1 VRPSTRIFRVLVPS
15 GRKRQAQAFIL
26 CLRRSLATP
35 NIRGRGGLAGAAVLA
50 TLCAAASA
58 NATPGTVASKQAQA
72 QQVLAQIQ
80 TIDDS
85 LGVAV
90 ESYNLANVR
99 LQKIE
104 SDQRENR
111 LQLKVTRANLRIA
124 QDSLAARL
132 VSAYT
137 STQDNSTLSVL
148 LGATSLDDLLNRIEA
163 VNSTSQ
169 QDASIVQQV
178 TSFKAAIQRHRIELR
193 QAHSEQRT
201 IVAQKAAQKQRI
213 ESQLASRRQLLSS
226 IKGQIERIR
235 AAEAAQQRQLAAAAR
250 SRLSGGTPISLP
262 DGVGISASTPEGSTV
277 APPNVHGGVVG
288 IAMHYL
294 GVRYVWGGSSP
305 FSGFDCSGLVM
316 YVYEQLG
323 IHLTHFSGA
332 QWNEGTRILTPD
344 DLAPGDLV
352 FFHRGPSG
360 PGHVGIYVGGSDFIH
375 APHSGDVVRISS
387 LYESSYSF
395 SYIGAVRPY

>member
-1 VRPSTRIFRVLVPS
+1 VTYRPPPVRPSTRIFRVLVPS
-15 GRKRQAQAFIL
+15 GRKRQAQAFFL
-26 CLRRSLATP
+26 C
-35 NIRGRGGLAGAAVLA
+35 IA

-58 NATPGTVASKQAQA
+58 NAAPGTVASKQAQA

-80 TIDDS
+80 KIDDS

-99 LQKIE
+99 LRKIE

-148 LGATSLDDLLNRIEA
+148 LGATSLDDLLNRIET

-178 TSFKAAIQRHRIELR
+178 TSFKAAIQRQRIELR
-193 QAHSEQRT
+193 RAHSEQRT
-201 IVAQKAAQKQRI
+201 IVAKKAAEKQRI
-213 ESQLASRRQLLSS
+213 QSQLASRRQLLSS

-235 AAEAAQQRQLAAAAR
+235 ATEAAQQRQLAAAAR
-250 SRLSGGTPISLP
+250 SRLSGGIQVSLP

-294 GVRYVWGGSSP
+294 GVPYVWGGSTP
-305 FSGFDCSGLVM
+305 RGFDCSGFVA
-316 YVYEQLG
+316 YV
-323 IHLTHFSGA
+323 FA
-332 QWNEGTRILTPD
+332 QIGVSLPHSSYAMFGMGTSISIG
-344 DLAPGDLV
+344 DLQPGDLV
-352 FFHRGPSG
+352 FFTGASHM
-360 PGHVGIYVGGSDFIH
+360 GIYIGGGQFIH
-375 APHSGDVVRISS
+375 APHTGDVVKISS
-387 LYESSYSF
+387 MSGYYSSNF
-395 SYIGAVRPY
+395 AGGRRV

>member
-58 NATPGTVASKQAQA
+58 NGTPGTVASKQAQA

-99 LQKIE
+99 LRKIE

-178 TSFKAAIQRHRIELR
+178 TSFKAAIQRHRIELQ

-294 GVRYVWGGSSP
+294 GVRYVWGGSTP
-305 FSGFDCSGLVM
+305 SGFDCSGLVS
-316 YVYEQLG
+316 YV
-323 IHLTHFSGA
+323 FA
-332 QWNEGTRILTPD
+332 QIGVSLPHSSYAQFGMGVSVSISELQ
-344 DLAPGDLV
+344 PGDLV
-352 FFHRGPSG
+352 FFTGAS
-360 PGHVGIYVGGSDFIH
+360 HVGIYIGGGQFIH
-375 APHSGDVVRISS
+375 APHTGDVVKISS
-387 LYESSYSF
+387 LSGYYSSNF
-395 SYIGAVRPY
+395 AGGRRI

>member
-1 VRPSTRIFRVLVPS
+1 MTYRPPPVRPSTRIFRVLVPG
-15 GRKRQAQAFIL
+15 GRKRQAQAFLL
-26 CLRRSLATP
+26 C
-35 NIRGRGGLAGAAVLA
+35 IAV
-50 TLCAAASA
+50 LCAAASA
-58 NATPGTVASKQAQA
+58 NAAPGTVASKQAQA

-80 TIDDS
+80 KIDDS
-85 LGVAV
+85 LGPAV

-111 LQLKVTRANLRIA
+111 LQLKVTRANLKIA

-178 TSFKAAIQRHRIELR
+178 TSFKAAVQRHRIELR
-193 QAHSEQRT
+193 RAHSEQRT
-201 IVAQKAAQKQRI
+201 IVARKAAQKQRI

-235 AAEAAQQRQLAAAAR
+235 AAEAAQQRQLAVAAR
-250 SRLSGGTPISLP
+250 SRLSGGIQVSSP

-294 GVRYVWGGSSP
+294 GVPYVWGGSTP
-305 FSGFDCSGLVM
+305 RGFDCSGFVA
-316 YVYEQLG
+316 YV
-323 IHLTHFSGA
+323 FA
-332 QWNEGTRILTPD
+332 QIGVSLPHSSYAMFGMGTAISIG
-344 DLAPGDLV
+344 DLQPGDLV
-352 FFHRGPSG
+352 FFTGASHM
-360 PGHVGIYVGGSDFIH
+360 GIYIGGGQFIH
-375 APHSGDVVRISS
+375 SPHTGDVVKISS
-387 LYESSYSF
+387 LSGYYSSNF
-395 SYIGAVRPY
+395 AGARRI

>member
-1 VRPSTRIFRVLVPS
+1 VTYRPPPVRPSIPFVRLTPS
-15 GRKRQAQAFIL
+15 SRRRLAQAFVVGI
-26 CLRRSLATP
+26 
-35 NIRGRGGLAGAAVLA
+35 AAFLLV
-50 TLCAAASA
+50 AASA
-58 NATPGTVASKQAQA
+58 SGSPGVASKQAQA
-72 QQVLAQIQ
+72 RQVLAQIQ
-80 TIDDS
+80 NIDDS

-99 LQKIE
+99 LRQIE

-111 LQLKVTRANLRIA
+111 IQLKLTRANLTIA

-148 LGATSLDDLLNRIEA
+148 LGASSLDDLLNRIEA

-178 TSFKAAIQRHRIELR
+178 TSFKAAVQRHRTELR
-193 QAHSEQRT
+193 RAHSEQQT

-250 SRLSGGTPISLP
+250 SRLSGVQLAVAE
-262 DGVGISASTPEGSTV
+262 GVGISASTPEGSTV

-288 IAMHYL
+288 VAMQYL
-294 GVRYVWGGSSP
+294 GVPYVWGGSSP
-305 FSGFDCSGLVM
+305 RGFDCSGLVS
-316 YVYEQLG
+316 YV
-323 IHLTHFSGA
+323 FA
-332 QWNEGTRILTPD
+332 QIGVSLPHSSYSQFGMGTSVSIS
-344 DLAPGDLV
+344 DLQPGDLV
-352 FFHRGPSG
+352 FFTGAS
-360 PGHVGIYVGGSDFIH
+360 HVGIYIGGGQFIH
-375 APHSGDVVRISS
+375 APHTGDVVKISS
-387 LYESSYSF
+387 LSGYYSSNF
-395 SYIGAVRPY
+395 AGARRI